1 MADDTELSI
10 GDKPKNGVRRV
21 NNFPLII
28 AVVAVGIFVLLVAMV
43 AVKRANKVQNEEDIS
58 QTSNKNTDT
67 STMAMSVVAG
77 RCVGLIP
84 SETPEPLPEPTEKFI
99 DNLPSLPI
107 GGTDLSSIQATQE
120 TPIPT
125 EPDPVE
131 QQRHAEKMQQFQ
143 EAVRAKTA
151 IPISSQL
158 TSNSVSGNH
167 SPQNRDNTFGIDAV
181 QQEIDKQA
189 SIDLNLDYQAQV
201 SKIQSSIAAS
211 QLGAQSGSTL
221 STRNDIN
228 QFANK
233 EQTDRWQLNE
243 KMQAPRSAFEIRAGG
258 VIPGVM
264 ISGVN
269 SDLPGQIMGQVSQDV
284 YDTAT
289 GKYLLIPQGTRLL
302 GAYTSDV
309 AYGQSAVMI
318 AWQRLI
324 FPDGKAL
331 DISAMPGADNAGY
344 SGFRDQVNNHYFRI
358 FSSALLMS
366 VVTAG
371 ISYSQDQDNSGN
383 KDKSPNMNSQMSQ
396 ALGQQFGQV
405 ITKMIE
411 KNLNIAPT
419 LEIRPGYRFNIIII
433 KDITFT
439 KAYQSF
445 DY

>member
-1 MADDTELSI
+1 MADGTELSI

-258 VIPGVM
+258 
-264 ISGVN
+264 
-269 SDLPGQIMGQVSQDV
+269 
-284 YDTAT
+284 
-289 GKYLLIPQGTRLL
+289 
-302 GAYTSDV
+302 
-309 AYGQSAVMI
+309 
-318 AWQRLI
+318 
-324 FPDGKAL
+324 
-331 DISAMPGADNAGY
+331 
-344 SGFRDQVNNHYFRI
+344 
-358 FSSALLMS
+358 
-366 VVTAG
+366 
-371 ISYSQDQDNSGN
+371 
-383 KDKSPNMNSQMSQ
+383 
-396 ALGQQFGQV
+396 
-405 ITKMIE
+405 
-411 KNLNIAPT
+411 
-419 LEIRPGYRFNIIII
+419 
-433 KDITFT
+433 
-439 KAYQSF
+439 
-445 DY
+445 

>member
-1 MADDTELSI
+1 
-10 GDKPKNGVRRV
+10 
-21 NNFPLII
+21 
-28 AVVAVGIFVLLVAMV
+28 
-43 AVKRANKVQNEEDIS
+43 
-58 QTSNKNTDT
+58 
-67 STMAMSVVAG
+67 
-77 RCVGLIP
+77 
-84 SETPEPLPEPTEKFI
+84 
-99 DNLPSLPI
+99 
-107 GGTDLSSIQATQE
+107 
-120 TPIPT
+120 
-125 EPDPVE
+125 
-131 QQRHAEKMQQFQ
+131 
-143 EAVRAKTA
+143 
-151 IPISSQL
+151 
-158 TSNSVSGNH
+158 
-167 SPQNRDNTFGIDAV
+167 
-181 QQEIDKQA
+181 
-189 SIDLNLDYQAQV
+189 
-201 SKIQSSIAAS
+201 
-211 QLGAQSGSTL
+211 
-221 STRNDIN
+221 
-228 QFANK
+228 
-233 EQTDRWQLNE
+233 
-243 KMQAPRSAFEIRAGG
+243 
-258 VIPGVM
+258 
-264 ISGVN
+264 
-269 SDLPGQIMGQVSQDV
+269 MGQVSQDV